1 MSIIRANNINDI
13 NADSNVHKSFERSPI
28 VVLNGPG
35 QRFEVPPHVIKLST
49 HLPISFSRSIYWSN
63 QEALLL
69 DQSLGQLAREA

>member
-28 VVLNGPG
+28 TVLNGTG
-35 QRFEVPPHVIKLST
+35 QHLEFPLHIIELST
-49 HLPISFSRSIYWSN
+49 HLPILFSRSIYWSN